1 MRAHSLTHLQ
11 VYHVIQLYLVYRLE
25 SNEREAA
32 DFYDW
37 FLSTCYGFMCY
48 WMGREQ

>member
-1 MRAHSLTHLQ
+1 MRAVAIEETTRKTLPLA
-11 VYHVIQLYLVYRLE
+11 VE
-25 SNEREAA
+25 SNERGVA